1 MPFRLHAVYLVHAWF
16 TSVRGSCGRHC
27 FFSGS
32 FNSAYLQCLG
42 LPHHAEYALTSDGS
56 VQWHASRESRAIVRR
71 AMHKSIVA
79 AERISDVGLTKE
91 ELQRYSRHLIMPEV
105 TAEGQK
111 RLKAARVLCIGAG
124 GLGSPAAL
132 YLAAAGVGKLGL
144 VDFDRVDLTNLQRQ
158 ILHGTKDVG
167 RSKLASARDRLHDI
181 NPDIEVELHD
191 CRFSSENAEQIVADY
206 DVIVDGS
213 DNFATRYLSNDV
225 CVFAGKPNLYGSV
238 FRFEGQT
245 TVFAPLLGGPCYR
258 CLFPEPPPPESV
270 PNCAQAGVLGVLP
283 GIIGMLQAI
292 EAIKLIVG
300 IGEPMVGRL
309 LHFDAL
315 KVTFR
320 ELRLRRDPQ
329 CPVCGENPTIFAPI
343 DYDQFCGALD
353 DASIPGISVQQLKD
367 KMDASN
373 TFELI
378 DVREPFEFEIA
389 RINGAKLIPL
399 GEIPERADELDREQM
414 LIVHCHSGRRSAE
427 AVRLLKQRGF
437 DNVYNLEGGID
448 AWSDFI
454 DPTVPKY

>member
-1 MPFRLHAVYLVHAWF
+1 MKR
-16 TSVRGSCGRHC
+16 SVVDD
-27 FFSGS
+27 
-32 FNSAYLQCLG
+32 Q
-42 LPHHAEYALTSDGS
+42 
-56 VQWHASRESRAIVRR
+56 
-71 AMHKSIVA
+71 
-79 AERISDVGLTKE
+79 RISAVHLSTG

-144 VDFDRVDLTNLQRQ
+144 VDFDRVELTNLQRQ
-158 ILHGTKDVG
+158 ILHGTKDIG
-167 RSKLASARDRLHDI
+167 RSKLESARDRLRDM
-181 NPDIEVELHD
+181 NPEIEIELHE
-191 CRFSSENAEQIVADY
+191 CRFSSETAQQIVAEY
-206 DVIVDGS
+206 DVIIDGS

-225 CVFAGKPNLYGSV
+225 CVLAEKPNVYGSV

-245 TVFAPLLGGPCYR
+245 TVFAPHLGGPCYR

-283 GIIGMLQAI
+283 GIIGMLQTI

-300 IGEPMVGRL
+300 IGEPLVGRL

-315 KVTFR
+315 KVQFR
-320 ELRLRRDPQ
+320 ELKLRRDSQ

-343 DYDQFCGALD
+343 DYDQFCGARD
-353 DASIPGISVQQLKD
+353 DASVAGISVQELKA
-367 KMDASN
+367 KMDAGEA
-373 TFELI
+373 FELI

-389 RINGAKLIPL
+389 RIDRAKLIPL
-399 GEIPERADELDREQM
+399 SEISERANELRREQAF
-414 LIVHCHSGRRSAE
+414 IIHCHSGRRSAQ

-437 DNVYNLEGGID
+437 NKVYNLEGGID